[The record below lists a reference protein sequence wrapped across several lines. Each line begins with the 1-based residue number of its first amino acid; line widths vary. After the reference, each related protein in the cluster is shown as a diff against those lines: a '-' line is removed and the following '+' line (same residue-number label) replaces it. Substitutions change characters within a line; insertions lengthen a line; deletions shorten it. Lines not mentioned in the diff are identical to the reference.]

1 MKTCRMLFF
10 AVGCLIS
17 LAGCTSYPLG
27 LTKSEWEAL
36 TPAKQAEYRKL
47 QKLQN
52 DQNQA
57 DADWQ
62 RANDQ
67 SERNAIEQSLRTNPL
82 K

>member
-1 MKTCRMLFF
+1 MKTYRMLFF

-17 LAGCTSYPLG
+17 FAGCTSYPLG

-47 QKLQN
+47 QEIQD
-52 DQNQA
+52 DQDQV
-57 DADWQ
+57 DADRR

-67 SERNAIEQSLRTNPL
+67 SERNAIERSLRTNTL